1 MEYRTWRGDYMENII
16 KRFKRYIAIDTK
28 SDENSNSCP
37 STPGQL
43 ELGAILVEELKE
55 LGLADVRQD
64 ENGYVYATLRS
75 NIDTEVPTIGF
86 IAHLDTS
93 PSLDGK
99 CINPQ
104 IFIYEGGDIKLN
116 DQYTI
121 RTEEFPFLKEL
132 VGKELITT
140 DGTTLLG
147 ADDKAGIAAII
158 DAMEYLIAHPEIK
171 HGDIKIGF
179 TPDEEIGR
187 GADLF
192 DVEGFDADFAYTVDG
207 GPIGE
212 LEYENFN
219 AASVKIEIQ
228 GRSVHPGTAKNMMIN
243 SLRIAMEIENALPIS
258 QKPEYTEGYEGFYLL
273 DTMIGSVDH
282 TTMHY
287 IVRDH
292 SMAKFK
298 EKKEYFK
305 NLIDFLNKK
314 YDNIITIEVKDS
326 YYNMKEKIEPHMEII
341 ELAKKS
347 MLELEIQPS
356 ITPIRGGTDGA
367 RLSYM
372 GLPCPNIFTG
382 GYNFHGRF
390 ELIPTESMKLT
401 SQLIVKI
408 VENNAK

>member
-1 MEYRTWRGDYMENII
+1 MEKIVE
-16 KRFKRYIAIDTK
+16 RFKRYISIDTK
-28 SDENSNSCP
+28 SDENSETCP
-37 STPGQL
+37 STKGQL

-55 LGLADVRQD
+55 LGLDDVKQD
-64 ENGYVYATLRS
+64 ENGYVYATLKS
-75 NIDTEVPTIGF
+75 NIDKEVPTIGF

-93 PSLDGK
+93 PDLDGK
-99 CINPQ
+99 CTNPQ
-104 IFIYEGGDIKLN
+104 IFTYEGGDIKLN
-116 DQYTI
+116 DKYSMSQK
-121 RTEEFPFLKEL
+121 EFPFLKEL
-132 VGKELITT
+132 VGKEIITT

-158 DAMEYLIAHPEIK
+158 DAMEYLIANPEIK

-192 DVEGFDADFAYTVDG
+192 DVKGFNADFAYTVDG
-207 GPIGE
+207 GPLGE

-228 GRSVHPGTAKNMMIN
+228 GKNVHPGSAKNVMIN
-243 SLRIAMEIENALPIS
+243 SLRIAMEIESMLPVE

-273 DTMIGSVDH
+273 DDITGNIDYTVVN
-282 TTMHY
+282 Y
-287 IVRDH
+287 IIRDH
-292 SMAKFK
+292 SMEKFEEKKTLFK
-298 EKKEYFK
+298 EI
-305 NLIDFLNKK
+305 IDFLNRK
-314 YDNIITIEVKDS
+314 YGNIITIEIKDS
-326 YYNMKEKIEPHMEII
+326 YYNMREKIEPHMEII

-347 MLELEIQPS
+347 MLELGIEPNIK
-356 ITPIRGGTDGA
+356 PIRGGTDGA

-390 ELIPTESMKLT
+390 ELIPIESMKLA
-401 SQLIVKI
+401 SKLIVKI
-408 VENNAK
+408 IENNSK